1 MGRVGKWRE
10 IDVTLVRGHSGA
22 RMGRP
27 IPVAF
32 TLQDVKTLIHCKAQL
47 DAVINALGASNWQG
61 GRTAIA
67 ALGIVD
73 QAVCDWFNRVEPH
86 WVKYLNRGSAAG
98 AAPSPSE
105 LAQATPGGSPALAVI
120 KPGEG

>member
-1 MGRVGKWRE
+1 MK
-10 IDVTLVRGHSGA
+10 
-22 RMGRP
+22 RP
-27 IPVAF
+27 IPVQF

-47 DAVINALGASNWQG
+47 DAVIAALGASNWQG

-86 WVKYLNRGSAAG
+86 WVKYLNRGTAAG

-105 LAQATPGGSPALAVI
+105 AAWSQPDGSPAPAVH

>member
-1 MGRVGKWRE
+1 MK
-10 IDVTLVRGHSGA
+10 
-22 RMGRP
+22 RP
-27 IPVAF
+27 IPVQF

-47 DAVINALGASNWQG
+47 DAVIAALGASNWQG

-86 WVKYLNRGSAAG
+86 WLKYLNRASAPG
-98 AAPSPSE
+98 AAPSPSTDNP
-105 LAQATPGGSPALAVI
+105 QVVDGSPSLGVH
-120 KPGEG
+120 KQGEG

>member
-1 MGRVGKWRE
+1 VQ
-10 IDVTLVRGHSGA
+10 
-22 RMGRP
+22 
-27 IPVAF
+27 F

-47 DAVINALGASNWQG
+47 DAVIGALGASNWAG

-86 WVKYLNRGSAAG
+86 WLRYLNRGAAAG
-98 AAPSPSE
+98 AAPTPTERSVPSSE
-105 LAQATPGGSPALAVI
+105 GSPAPAAY
-120 KPGEG
+120 KPGES